1 MKFAP
6 RVLNIA
12 LMLQLVC
19 SQPASA
25 SYDRMVTWSDMAT
38 DIDISEILKTRYASP
53 ANLFEPNVNPSSIEV
68 ALRDADGKIGSEFH
82 IPPSMRT
89 AVEFWLRI
97 YTQYTTQQQVIFDA
111 RHPEVVYEVL
121 DFKDIAQTS
130 RNAVVYEIR
139 REQKLRSTMRAYRAA
154 FDRLR
159 SKKASKK
166 RKPSREEV
174 NILAAIKGLN
184 HKHTFAQLRS
194 NLRSQTGQRD
204 NVMKGLLAAEA
215 FLPRM
220 EQVFTSVGVPPE
232 LTRLALVESSFD
244 LRAYSR
250 VGAVGVW
257 QFMPN
262 TGGRMLV
269 IDRHHE
275 IDERLSPIKSSV
287 AAARLLRE
295 NYQQFKS
302 WPLAVTSYNHGL
314 RGLTKF
320 RRSKGSRDFRE
331 IAHLFDP
338 CSSKSPL
345 GWAGRNYYAEYL
357 AMLHAEAYRGLFYG
371 EVPSIKTRPLAYQRV
386 EKNKTALAIAMENGI
401 SIQRFRQSNPDIRNI
416 HGKIPVG
423 FWIALP
429 GDTDD
434 FTGLTRPQAA
444 KKRMFSIARASRR
457 TRKV

>member
-1 MKFAP
+1 
-6 RVLNIA
+6 
-12 LMLQLVC
+12 MLQMIC
-19 SQPASA
+19 AQPVSA

-38 DIDISEILKTRYASP
+38 DIDISQILKTPYASR
-53 ANLFEPNVNPSSIEV
+53 ANLFESNVSASSIEV

-82 IPPSMRT
+82 IPASMR
-89 AVEFWLRI
+89 ASVEFWLRV

-111 RHPEVVYEVL
+111 RHPEIVYEVL
-121 DFKDIAQTS
+121 DFKDIADTS

-139 REQKLRSTMRAYRAA
+139 REHKLKSTLRAYAAA
-154 FDRLR
+154 FDHLKSQTKSRKS
-159 SKKASKK
+159 SKKASKAH
-166 RKPSREEV
+166 KPSREEER
-174 NILAAIKGLN
+174 ILAAIKALK
-184 HKHTFAQLRS
+184 HKHTFGELRS
-194 NLRSQTGQRD
+194 NLRSQSGQRD

-220 EQVFTSVGVPPE
+220 EQIFTSVGVPPE

-262 TGGRMLV
+262 TGRRMLT
-269 IDRHHE
+269 IDHQRG

-320 RRSKGSRDFRE
+320 RRSKGARDFRE

-345 GWAGRNYYAEYL
+345 GWAGRNYYAEFL
-357 AMLHAEAYRGLFYG
+357 AMLHAEAYHGLFYG
-371 EVPSIKTRPLAYQRV
+371 DVPSVQTRPLAYQRV
-386 EKNKTALAIAMENGI
+386 EKNKTAMTIAMENGI

-429 GDTDD
+429 GDADD
-434 FTGLTRPQAA
+434 FAGLTRPKSS
-444 KKRMFSIARASRR
+444 KKRMISIARLSKK

>member
-1 MKFAP
+1 
-6 RVLNIA
+6 
-12 LMLQLVC
+12 
-19 SQPASA
+19 
-25 SYDRMVTWSDMAT
+25 MVTWADMAT
-38 DIDISEILKTRYASP
+38 DIDISQILKTPYASR
-53 ANLFEPNVNPSSIEV
+53 ANLFEPNVSASSIEV

-82 IPPSMRT
+82 IPASMR
-89 AVEFWLRI
+89 ASVEFWLRV

-121 DFKDIAQTS
+121 DFKDIADTS

-139 REQKLRSTMRAYRAA
+139 REQKLKSTLRAYAAA
-154 FDRLR
+154 FERLR
-159 SKKASKK
+159 SHKDSKSSKKVSKK
-166 RKPSREEV
+166 RKPSREEER
-174 NILAAIKGLN
+174 ILAAIKGLK
-184 HKHTFAQLRS
+184 HKHTFSQLRS
-194 NLRSQTGQRD
+194 NLRSQSGQRD

-220 EQVFTSVGVPPE
+220 EQIFTSVGVPPE

-262 TGGRMLV
+262 TGGRMLT
-269 IDRHHE
+269 IDHKRG

-320 RRSKGSRDFRE
+320 RRSKGSREFRE

-345 GWAGRNYYAEYL
+345 GWAGRNYYAEFL
-357 AMLHAEAYRGLFYG
+357 AMLHAEAYHGLFYG
-371 EVPSIKTRPLAYQRV
+371 DVPSIQTRPLAYQRV
-386 EKNKTALAIAMENGI
+386 EKNKTAMTIAMENGV

-434 FTGLTRPQAA
+434 FAGLTRPKASR
-444 KKRMFSIARASRR
+444 KRVISIARLSKK
-457 TRKV
+457 TRKA